1 MYILKLAH
9 DTRAAH
15 SDVGHGGLRGQTGQL
30 RLHLEHNLLQLPDL
44 LLSVL
49 LLLHWIRVQERL
61 GQADDPSFIVLTET
75 KFSKGDVL
83 ADGILLGS
91 QRVQAAVLQF
101 ERLCVRIQAH
111 VHPLARGGQHFDVT
125 FDLGQLLHMCV
136 KFLQGS

>member
-1 MYILKLAH
+1 MH
-9 DTRAAH
+9 DTRANH
-15 SDVGHGGLRGQTGQL
+15 SDVCHGGLRGQTGQL
-30 RLHLEHNLLQLPDL
+30 QLHLEHNLLQLPDL
-44 LLSVL
+44 LLLVL
-49 LLLHWIRVQERL
+49 LLLHQIRVQERL
-61 GQADDPSFIVLTET
+61 GQA
-75 KFSKGDVL
+75 GDVL